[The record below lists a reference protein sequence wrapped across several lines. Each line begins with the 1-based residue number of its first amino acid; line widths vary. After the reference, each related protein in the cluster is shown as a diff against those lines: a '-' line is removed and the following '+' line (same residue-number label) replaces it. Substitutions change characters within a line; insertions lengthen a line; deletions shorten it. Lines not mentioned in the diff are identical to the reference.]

1 MALDY
6 VSAQDKWIRDGS
18 NNIRS
23 IEAKRKTL
31 ARSFLDFAKMDLDAY
46 KLIKNDLPSLSVFHL
61 QQAAE
66 KLAKAMLILD
76 MNDIKYTNLKTHNF
90 IYLLEH
96 TIREHDQRLK
106 DIDKLENAIFRQ
118 AITHASQKFLDF
130 LKPNGIENRD
140 IYSKKL
146 EEDIKLHNKIIEL
159 KEKEKSGNI
168 EEDKRSKLK
177 KLIEKKERKF
187 LDSGLLTTMMKG
199 RAKNRILSS
208 SNEEIKSFIFR
219 DKNEPSPYVFSPE
232 SRKILLPFFNI
243 LFVTAITY
251 PNEADSRYPNT
262 DDLIKDYSNT
272 GIFKASDAI
281 SERLHDIVNGL
292 EELNFL

>member
-1 MALDY
+1 MDKY
-6 VSAQDKWIRDGS
+6 ISAQDKWVRDGS
-18 NNIRS
+18 SNIRS
-23 IEAKRKTL
+23 IEAWRKTL

-46 KLIKNDLPSLSVFHL
+46 KFIKNDLPSLSVFHL

-76 MNDIKYTNLKTHNF
+76 MNDIEYLNLKNHNF
-90 IYLLEH
+90 IYVLEH
-96 TIREHDQRLK
+96 AIREHDQHLK
-106 DIDKLENAIFRQ
+106 DINKLENAIFRQ
-118 AITHASQKFLDF
+118 ALTYASPKFLDF
-130 LKPNGIENRD
+130 LKPKGIENHD
-140 IYSKKL
+140 IYSNKL
-146 EEDIKLHNKIIEL
+146 EKDIKLHNKIIEL
-159 KEKEKSGNI
+159 KEKAKSDNI
-168 EEDKRSKLK
+168 GENERSELK

-199 RAKNRILSS
+199 RAKDKILSS

-219 DKNEPSPYVFSPE
+219 DRNEPSLYVFSPE

-243 LFVTAITY
+243 LFVTAITH
-251 PNEADSRYPNT
+251 PHEAYSRYPNT
-262 DDLIKDYSNT
+262 DGLIKDYSDT

-281 SERLHDIVNGL
+281 SERLHDIVNGF